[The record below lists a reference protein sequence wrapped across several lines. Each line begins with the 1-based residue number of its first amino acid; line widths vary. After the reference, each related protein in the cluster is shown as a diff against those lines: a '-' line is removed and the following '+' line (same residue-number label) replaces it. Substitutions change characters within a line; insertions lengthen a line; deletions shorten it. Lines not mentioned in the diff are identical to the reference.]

1 MNCKVISISRTLG
14 AGGEEIGRDVAARL
28 GFRFVDDE
36 IVAGAAQKAGVSP
49 KTIEKIERTP
59 PLIERILQFMGTTA
73 VEPAGYVP
81 AFPAMS
87 PAYEALIEQVI
98 RETAAQG
105 NVVIVAHGASIPL
118 AGESGVLRVLV
129 TGSPQFRAARLS
141 TSGTSDDRKA
151 RKAIDD
157 SDRERREYFQRFYN
171 IRAELPTHYDIV
183 LNTDVLPLTSA
194 ADLITTAAKA
204 PDQPT
209 TP

>member
-1 MNCKVISISRTLG
+1 MNCKVISISRALG

-28 GFRFVDDE
+28 GFRFVDEE

-49 KTIEKIERTP
+49 EKIEKAERTP
-59 PLIERILQFMGTTA
+59 PLVERILQFMGTTA

-81 AFPAMS
+81 APAHMS

-118 AGESGVLRVLV
+118 AGQSGILRVLV
-129 TGSPQFRAARLS
+129 TGSPDSRVARLS
-141 TSGTSDDRKA
+141 KSGTNEDRKA

-157 SDRERREYFQRFYN
+157 SDRERREYLQRFYN

-183 LNTDVLPLTSA
+183 LNTDVLPLSSA
-194 ADLITTAAKA
+194 ADIITTAAKA
-204 PDQPT
+204 PGQSAT
-209 TP
+209 S